1 MTKVYNTQ
9 EEIDADIADG
19 VLHVEDDIQIT
30 FDCVVK
36 GNIDAG
42 NIDAE
47 NIDAENIDAG
57 NIDAEN
63 IDALNINAGNINA
76 GNINADD
83 INADDINAWNI
94 KAGKINARN
103 ILYYAVCFAYSS
115 FKCKSIKGLRENS
128 RHFCLDSE
136 IEIIGGQND

>member
-1 MTKVYNTQ
+1 MTRVYNTQ

-36 GNIDAG
+36 GDIDAW

-76 GNINADD
+76 ENIDALN
-83 INADDINAWNI
+83 INAWNI
-94 KAGKINARN
+94 NAGKINARN

-128 RHFCLDSE
+128 RHFCLDRE
-136 IEIIGGQND
+136 IEFIGGEND